1 MASGGTVPSG
11 PKADSEL
18 TLSSE
23 EIEKLSSDSEGG
35 PARRLSGWLGWLT
48 GGVSFLVGGLALYW
62 TQFAINTTVYRS
74 GFLSI
79 CLALVFILYPLTRPG
94 ADGTVSVRRPTV
106 EELAA
111 ALIAAAMIAFLLHHP
126 NPAFAVFGRS
136 TFAYG
141 LGLVLAAAFLS
152 YPLLVSKRLLA
163 RLQPVD
169 WLFGAVGLYACV
181 YLSLNIEE
189 YKTRAMRPSADE
201 LVLGLALILLVLEAT
216 RRTVGWVLPAIAALF
231 LIYCY
236 AGSGW
241 LIPDAFEHRGFTL
254 NRIIGQNFLTLEGIF
269 TTPLDVAATFIILFT
284 IYGAVLDR
292 GGAGKFFIEWAFA
305 LFGKNPSP
313 SAPGRAVVAS
323 GFLLGTVS
331 GSGVATTVT
340 VSTLAWPMLKRSGY
354 SPNVAGG
361 MLSAAGIGATLSPP
375 TLGAAAFIIAE
386 FLDVDY
392 LQILIYATIPTIL
405 YYVSCWLMTEA
416 DSRRMKVAAVRTSE
430 ASLWDLTKA
439 GGYHFISL
447 GAIAVF
453 LVLGFTS
460 FMAVYWSI
468 VVAFVLSMLRPES
481 QLVTR
486 KAFIIGCGAAL
497 AAHVFGLTDLPRSL
511 GLHELFD
518 GRASVASFWGIAAAV
533 LVSGIE
539 SQLAIRAGRPVPDG
553 GTGMIDALID
563 GTRSTLGIVAVCA
576 CAGIIVSVVNLTG
589 LGLTISGIIIAAGGS
604 NVFLILLMAA
614 LAMWVLGLSVP
625 VTASYIIAAVMLVPA
640 LVKVGVPPAAAHM
653 FMFYYAVL
661 ADVSPPTA
669 LAPFA
674 ASAITG
680 GEPFRT
686 TMQAWKYTLPAFL
699 VPFMFC
705 LTPEGAQLLMLVPT
719 GATNAA
725 GAVIYGAPGGF
736 IAWASV
742 VWVTVT
748 ACLALVGFC
757 VTFTGYA
764 LARANIG
771 ERIICLVGGCLLLAP
786 NAYAD
791 VAGLVFL
798 GAGLA
803 WHWLRVRKG
812 GSAVPAAQDAS

>member
-1 MASGGTVPSG
+1 MTASAARTP
-11 PKADSEL
+11 AAAQAEERQ
-18 TLSSE
+18 LSAE
-23 EIEKLSSDSEGG
+23 EIEALSSDSEGG
-35 PARRLSGWLGWLT
+35 PARRVSGWLGWLT
-48 GGVSFLVGGLALYW
+48 GGTCFLIGAYALYW
-62 TQFAINTTVYRS
+62 TQFSINTTIYRS
-74 GFLSI
+74 SFLVM
-79 CLALVFILYPLTRPG
+79 CLALTFILYPLTKTG
-94 ADGTVSVRRPTV
+94 ADGLPKTRRPGV
-106 EELAA
+106 EEMLC
-111 ALIAAAMIAFLLHHP
+111 ALTSVALMLYLLHNP
-126 NPAFAVFGRS
+126 NPMFAVFGRS

-141 LGLVLAAAFLS
+141 LGVVVALCFLS
-152 YPLLVSKRLLA
+152 YPLLVSNQTLA
-163 RLQPVD
+163 RYQPVD
-169 WLFGAVGLYACV
+169 WIFAAIGIYAAV
-181 YLSLNIEE
+181 YLAFNIEE
-189 YKTRAMRPSADE
+189 YKVRSMRPSADE
-201 LVLGLALILLVLEAT
+201 MVLGLTLILLILEAT
-216 RRTVGWVLPAIAALF
+216 RRTVGWILPAIAVVF
-231 LIYCY
+231 LVYCY
-236 AGSGW
+236 AGTGW
-241 LIPDAFEHRGFTL
+241 LIPDVFEHRGFTL
-254 NRIIGQNFLTLEGIF
+254 NRIIGQNYLTLEGIF

-305 LFGKNPSP
+305 LFGKKASP

-340 VSTLAWPMLKRSGY
+340 VSSLAWPMLKRSGY
-354 SPNVAGG
+354 TPEVAGG

-416 DSRRMKVAAVRTSE
+416 DSRRLNVRSVRTSD
-430 ASLWDLTKA
+430 ASLWELTKA
-439 GGYHFISL
+439 GGYHFLSL

-453 LVLGFTS
+453 LVLGYSS
-460 FMAVYWSI
+460 FMSVYWSI

-486 KAFIIGCGAAL
+486 TAFAAGCVGAV
-497 AAHVFGLTDLPRSL
+497 AAYLFGSSELPRAV

-518 GRASVASFWGIAAAV
+518 ARVSVASFWGIAVAIV
-533 LVSGIE
+533 VSGAQSLI
-539 SQLAIRAGRPVPDG
+539 AMRAGRPAPDG
-553 GTGMIDALID
+553 GTGMIDALVD
-563 GTRSTLGIVAVCA
+563 GTRSTLGIVATCA

-589 LGLTISGIIIAAGGS
+589 LGLTISGIIISAGGS

-614 LAMWVLGLSVP
+614 LAMWILGLSVP

-640 LVKVGVPPAAAHM
+640 LVKVGVAPAAAHM

-680 GEPFRT
+680 GDPFRT
-686 TMQAWKYTLPAFL
+686 TMQAWKYTLPAFI

-705 LTPEGAQLLMLVPT
+705 LTPEGAQLLMLVPS
-719 GATNAA
+719 GVNAA
-725 GAVIYGAPGGF
+725 GATIYGAPSGML
-736 IAWASV
+736 AWISV
-742 VWVTVT
+742 IWATLT
-748 ACLALVGFC
+748 GCLALVGLC
-757 VTFTGYA
+757 VMFTGYA
-764 LARANIG
+764 LDQANWP
-771 ERIICLVGGCLLLAP
+771 ERLLCLVGGALLLTT
-786 NAYAD
+786 NTYAD
-791 VAGLVFL
+791 FAGLVFL

-803 WHWLRVRKG
+803 LHWVRVKN
-812 GSAVPAAQDAS
+812 AKAIPT

>member
-1 MASGGTVPSG
+1 MTTGSAVPASGAGERVLS
-11 PKADSEL
+11 AEEL
-18 TLSSE
+18 
-23 EIEKLSSDSEGG
+23 EKLSSDSEGG
-35 PARRLSGWLGWLT
+35 PARRVGGWLGWLT
-48 GGVSFLVGGLALYW
+48 GGVSFLVGALALYW
-62 TQFAINTTVYRS
+62 TQFSITTSVYRS
-74 GFLSI
+74 TFLTI
-79 CLALVFILYPLTRPG
+79 CLALIFVLYPLARPG
-94 ADGTVSVRRPTV
+94 ADGAPATRRPSV
-106 EELAA
+106 EELVV
-111 ALIAAAMIAFLLHHP
+111 ALIAAAILAYVLHHP
-126 NPAFAVFGRS
+126 NPAFTVFGRS
-136 TFAYG
+136 NFAYG
-141 LGLVLAAAFLS
+141 LGLLLIASFLA
-152 YPLLVSKRLLA
+152 YPLLVSNRFLA

-169 WLFGAVGLYACV
+169 WFFAALGLYAAY
-181 YLSLNIEE
+181 YLATNIEE
-189 YKTRAMRPSADE
+189 FKTRAMRPSADE
-201 LVLGLALILLVLEAT
+201 LVLGMALMLLVLEAT
-216 RRTVGWVLPAIAALF
+216 RRTVGWVLPAIAAVF
-231 LIYCY
+231 LVYCY

-241 LIPDAFEHRGFTL
+241 LIPDVFEHRGFTL
-254 NRIIGQNFLTLEGIF
+254 NRIVGQNYLTLEGIF

-292 GGAGKFFIEWAFA
+292 GGAGRFFIEWAFA

-313 SAPGRAVVAS
+313 AAPGRAVVAS

-354 SPNVAGG
+354 TPDVAGG

-392 LQILIYATIPTIL
+392 LQILIYATIPTVL

-416 DSRRMKVAAVRTSE
+416 DSRRLGVVPVRTSE
-430 ASLWDLTKA
+430 ASLWELTKR

-468 VVAFVLSMLRPES
+468 VVAFVLSMVRPDS
-481 QLVTR
+481 RLVTLR
-486 KAFIIGCGAAL
+486 AFLIGCLGMVAAYLFGLSGKAQALGLQELFNDRVSVATFWGMSLAVLASGVESWL
-497 AAHVFGLTDLPRSL
+497 AA
-511 GLHELFD
+511 
-518 GRASVASFWGIAAAV
+518 
-533 LVSGIE
+533 
-539 SQLAIRAGRPVPDG
+539 RAGREIPAG
-553 GTGMIDALID
+553 GTGMIDALMD

-576 CAGIIVSVVNLTG
+576 TAGIIVSVVNLTG

-686 TMQAWKYTLPAFL
+686 TMQAWKYTLPAFI

-705 LTPEGAQLLMLVPT
+705 LTPEGAQLLMLVPA
-719 GATNAA
+719 GTNAA
-725 GAVIYGAPGGF
+725 GATVYGLPGTF
-736 IAWASV
+736 AAWTSV
-742 VWVTVT
+742 LWITLT
-748 ACLALVGFC
+748 SCAALIGFC
-757 VTFTGYA
+757 VAFAGYA
-764 LARANIG
+764 LGRATPP
-771 ERIICLVGGCLLLAP
+771 ERLICLVGGGFLLLPYPWA
-786 NAYAD
+786 
-791 VAGLVFL
+791 VMAGSACLA
-798 GAGLA
+798 AGLA
-803 WHWLRVRKG
+803 LHWRRLARQRSV
-812 GSAVPAAQDAS
+812 SAGR

>member
-1 MASGGTVPSG
+1 MTSVQAEQRNG
-11 PKADSEL
+11 ERQL
-18 TLSSE
+18 TAE

-35 PARRLSGWLGWLT
+35 PARRVDGWLGWLT
-48 GGVSFLVGGLALYW
+48 SAACLAIGGFALYW

-74 GFLSI
+74 TFLAA
-79 CLALVFILYPLTRPG
+79 CLALIFILYPLTKQG
-94 ADGTVSVRRPTV
+94 ADGYPQTRRATP
-106 EELAA
+106 EELVACLLAA
-111 ALIAAAMIAFLLHHP
+111 AAIAYLLHHP
-126 NPAFAVFGRS
+126 NPMFAIYGRS
-136 TFAYG
+136 SVAYG
-141 LGLVLAAAFLS
+141 LGVLLALCFLS
-152 YPLLVSKRLLA
+152 YPLLVSNRFLA

-169 WLFGAVGLYACV
+169 WIFAAVALYTAV
-181 YLSLNIEE
+181 YLSLNIDA
-189 YKTRAMRPSADE
+189 YKSRAMRPAPEE

-216 RRTVGWVLPAIAALF
+216 RRAVGWILPAIALVF
-231 LIYCY
+231 LVYCY

-241 LIPDAFEHRGFTL
+241 LIPDVFEHRGFTL

-292 GGAGKFFIEWAFA
+292 GGAGRFFIEWAFA

-340 VSTLAWPMLKRSGY
+340 VSSLAWPMLKRSGY

-416 DSRRMKVAAVRTSE
+416 DSRRMNVSAVRTSD
-430 ASLWDLTKA
+430 ASLWELTKA

-447 GAIAVF
+447 GAIAIF

-468 VVAFVLSMLRPES
+468 VVAFVLSMLRPDS

-486 KAFIIGCGAAL
+486 SGFLIGCGAAL
-497 AAHVFGLTDLPRSL
+497 AAHFFGLSDIPRTL
-511 GLHELFD
+511 GMHELFD
-518 GRASVASFWGIAAAV
+518 GRLSVASFWGIAAAV
-533 LVSGIE
+533 TASGAQ
-539 SQLAIRAGRPVPDG
+539 SLLAAQAGRDLPAG
-553 GTGMIDALID
+553 GTAMIEALID
-563 GTRSTLGIVAVCA
+563 GTRSTLAIVAVCA
-576 CAGIIVSVVNLTG
+576 CAGVIVSVVNLTG

-614 LAMWVLGLSVP
+614 IAMWILGLSVP

-686 TMQAWKYTLPAFL
+686 TMQAWKYTLPAFV

-705 LTPEGAQLLMLVPT
+705 LTPDGAQLLMLVPT
-719 GATNAA
+719 GTNAA
-725 GAVIYGAPGGF
+725 GAITYGLPSGLLP
-736 IAWASV
+736 WLSV
-742 VWVTVT
+742 LWVTIT
-748 ACLALVGFC
+748 ACLALVGLC
-757 VTFTGYA
+757 IMFTGQA
-764 LARANIG
+764 LEQANWTERVLCLIG
-771 ERIICLVGGCLLLAP
+771 GSLLLAP
-786 NAYAD
+786 SAYAD
-791 VAGLVFL
+791 AVGLAFL

-803 WHWLRVRKG
+803 LHWFRVRT
-812 GSAVPAAQDAS
+812 ARATPPLRDTT